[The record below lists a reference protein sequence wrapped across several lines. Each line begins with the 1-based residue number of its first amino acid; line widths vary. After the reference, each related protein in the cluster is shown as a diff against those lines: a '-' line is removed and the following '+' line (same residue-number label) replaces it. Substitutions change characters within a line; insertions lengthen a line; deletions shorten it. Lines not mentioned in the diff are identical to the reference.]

1 MKYQPDYAVP
11 PGEILAE
18 YLESLGM
25 SQAELSDRTGL
36 AKKTINEI
44 IKGKAP
50 LTPETALKLE
60 RVLGR
65 PAHFWNSLEQRYQE
79 DLVRREE
86 QERLTGDVAWL
97 KRFPVRSM
105 VGLGWISQHKDK
117 VRQVEELLHFFGIAA
132 PDRWP
137 VVWEDVARE
146 YGARGRVPSRAE
158 AVSAWLRRGEI
169 AALEIPCEPFSASLF
184 RAMLRRLLSFSGDA
198 PEVFL
203 PKVID
208 LCRSAGVAVVFV
220 STLPKAGV
228 HAATYWMDGK
238 AVIQLNTGY
247 RDNDTLWYALY
258 HGAAHVLY
266 DGRKDVFIEEKH
278 RSDDR
283 EEEADR
289 QACNLLIPV
298 ADYTDFAATRI
309 PTTKDIRAFAAEVD
323 IAPGIVV
330 GMLQRDE
337 LLPLNHRNALKVRYK
352 PGTLLQHSEIRR

>member
-1 MKYQPDYAVP
+1 MQYQSADAVP
-11 PGEILAE
+11 PGDILSE
-18 YLESLGM
+18 YLNARGM
-25 SQAELSDRTGL
+25 TQAELSDRTGL

-44 IKGKAP
+44 IKGKAA

-60 RVLGR
+60 RALGR
-65 PAHFWNSLEQRYQE
+65 PARFWNNLELQYQE
-79 DLVRREE
+79 DIVQRDEK
-86 QERLTGDVAWL
+86 QRLAGDVAWL
-97 KRFPVRSM
+97 KRFPVRAM
-105 VGLGWISQHKDK
+105 EDMGWIAQHKDK
-117 VRQVEELLHFFGIAA
+117 VRQIEELLRFFGIAA
-132 PDRWP
+132 PDRWS
-137 VVWEDVARE
+137 VVWEDVERE
-146 YGARGRVPSRAE
+146 YGEHGHVPSRAA
-158 AVSAWLRRGEI
+158 AVSAWLRRGEFV
-169 AALEIPCEPFSASLF
+169 AQEITCEPFSSSLF
-184 RAMLRRLLSFSGDA
+184 RAMLRRLLSFSGDT

-203 PKVID
+203 PKIFE

-220 STLPKAGV
+220 PILTNAGV

-266 DGRKDVFIEEKH
+266 HGRKDVFIEENG
-278 RSDDR
+278 RSDGR

-289 QACNLLIPV
+289 QVCNLLIPV

-309 PTTKDIRAFAAEVD
+309 PTTKDIREFAAEVG

-330 GMLQRDE
+330 GILQRDE

-352 PGTLLQHSEIRR
+352 VGALLRHQEIRR